1 MSLRKVSQLTSWTSY
16 LLLQEKYRIPRRYR
30 RKVATLL
37 IFVTKNVGH
46 SCTKHQNQQ
55 STSVCV
61 GRGAG
66 AGGVHGDRMV
76 KSLKDGHEVVIGLCG
91 QYNAAQID

>member
-1 MSLRKVSQLTSWTSY
+1 MLLRKVSQLTIWISY

-46 SCTKHQNQQ
+46 SCTKPQNQQ

-61 GRGAG
+61 GGWGGAG
-66 AGGVHGDRMV
+66 GGGVHGDRIV

-91 QYNAAQID
+91 QYNAA